1 MKLLDA
7 CVFAFEGAD
16 VKHGAADRRAI
27 RRLGEIAWL
36 RDIFGA
42 RLVLKARS
50 EVEAD
55 AWAR

>member
-27 RRLGEIAWL
+27 RRLGEIAGL

-42 RLVLKARS
+42 RLVLKAGS

-55 AWAR
+55 A